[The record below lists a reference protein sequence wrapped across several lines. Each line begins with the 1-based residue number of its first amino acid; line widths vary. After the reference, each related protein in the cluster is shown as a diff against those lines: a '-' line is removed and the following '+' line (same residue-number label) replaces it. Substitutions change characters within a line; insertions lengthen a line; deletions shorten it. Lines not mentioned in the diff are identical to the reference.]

1 MASQIGRRKFLA
13 TLLGGAAAAWPL
25 ALHAQQKPVIG
36 FLNSG
41 SADAYPDRITAF
53 HEGLR
58 QLGYIE
64 GENVLVDYRWAL
76 GEYDRLPAFTAELVE
91 RRVSVLIATGGEPAA
106 LAAKSATSTI
116 PIVFAIGG
124 DPIKLGLVASYNRP
138 GGNATGANILA
149 AEMDGKRLE
158 LLHELMPNA
167 ARVGLLLNPNFPA
180 YPTQLNELQ
189 QAATIMGL
197 QVDVLRA
204 NTDGE
209 IEAAFEIASRKR
221 IGALV
226 LAASPFFDT
235 RRDKLV
241 ALAAGH
247 ALPTIYHFREFAVA
261 GGLMSYGV
269 SIPHIYRQVGVYAG
283 RILSGENPANLPVQ
297 QPTTFELVINLKTA
311 KALGVTIPPTLIARA
326 DEVIE

>member
-1 MASQIGRRKFLA
+1 
-13 TLLGGAAAAWPL
+13 
-25 ALHAQQKPVIG
+25 
-36 FLNSG
+36 
-41 SADAYPDRITAF
+41 
-53 HEGLR
+53 
-58 QLGYIE
+58 
-64 GENVLVDYRWAL
+64 
-76 GEYDRLPAFTAELVE
+76 
-91 RRVSVLIATGGEPAA
+91 
-106 LAAKSATSTI
+106 
-116 PIVFAIGG
+116 
-124 DPIKLGLVASYNRP
+124 
-138 GGNATGANILA
+138 
-149 AEMDGKRLE
+149 
-158 LLHELMPNA
+158 MPNA
-167 ARVGLLLNPNFPA
+167 AHVGLLLNPNFPA
-180 YPTQLNELQ
+180 YLTQLNELQ

-197 QVDVLRA
+197 QAQVLRA

-209 IEAAFEIASRKR
+209 IEVAFETASRKR

-283 RILSGENPANLPVQ
+283 RILAGENPANLPVQ
-297 QPTTFELVINLKTA
+297 QPTTFELVVNLKTA
-311 KALGVTIPPTLIARA
+311 RALGLEIPPTLLAHA

>member
-1 MASQIGRRKFLA
+1 
-13 TLLGGAAAAWPL
+13 
-25 ALHAQQKPVIG
+25 VVG

-53 HEGLR
+53 HQGLR

-64 GENVLVDYRWAL
+64 GENVIVDYRWAL
-76 GEYDRLPAFTAELVE
+76 GDYDRLPAFAAELVE
-91 RRVSVLIATGGEPAA
+91 RRVSVLVATGGEPAA

-149 AEMDGKRLE
+149 AEMDGKRLG
-158 LLHELMPNA
+158 LLHELIPNA
-167 ARVGLLLNPNFPA
+167 ARIGLLLNPTFPA

-189 QAATIMGL
+189 QAAMTIGV
-197 QVDVLRA
+197 QAEVLRA

-209 IEAAFEIASRKR
+209 IDAAFELAVRKR
-221 IGALV
+221 AEALI

-241 ALAAGH
+241 ALAASH

-261 GGLMSYGV
+261 GGLISYGV
-269 SIPHIYRQVGVYAG
+269 SIPHIYRQVGVYTG

-297 QPTTFELVINLKTA
+297 QPTTFELVVNLKTA
-311 KALGVTIPPTLIARA
+311 KTLGIEVPATLLARA
-326 DEVIE
+326 DEAIE

>member
-1 MASQIGRRKFLA
+1 MRRREFI
-13 TLLGGAAAAWPL
+13 TLLGAAAAWPL
-25 ALHAQQKPVIG
+25 AARAQQKPTIG

-41 SADAYPDRITAF
+41 SANAYPDRIIAF
-53 HEGLR
+53 HQGLR
-58 QLGYIE
+58 QLGYVE
-64 GENVLVDYRWAL
+64 GENVAVDYRWAL
-76 GEYDRLPAFTAELVE
+76 GEYERLPALAAELVE

-149 AEMDGKRLE
+149 AEMDGKRLG
-158 LLHELMPNA
+158 LLHELIPNA

-189 QAATIMGL
+189 RAATIIGL
-197 QVDVLRA
+197 QVEVLRA

-209 IEAAFEIASRKR
+209 IDAAFEIAFRKR
-221 IGALV
+221 VGALI

-241 ALAAGH
+241 ALAMGH
-247 ALPTIYHFREFAVA
+247 ALPTVYHFREFAVA

-297 QPTTFELVINLKTA
+297 QPTTFELVVNLKTA
-311 KALGVTIPPTLIARA
+311 KTLGIEVPPTLLARA

>member
-1 MASQIGRRKFLA
+1 MQFDQLRRREFIS
-13 TLLGGAAAAWPL
+13 LLGGAAAWPL
-25 ALHAQQKPVIG
+25 AARAQQKPVIG

-76 GEYDRLPAFTAELVE
+76 GEYDRLPAFAAELVE
-91 RRVSVLIATGGEPAA
+91 RRVSVLIATGGKPAA

-124 DPIKLGLVASYNRP
+124 DPIKLGLVTSYNRP

-167 ARVGLLLNPNFPA
+167 AHVGLLLNPNFPA

-189 QAATIMGL
+189 QAAAIMGL

-209 IEAAFEIASRKR
+209 IEADHVAETHRSIGTSGIPILRHSTGQACCSGGRSRAAHDLSFSRIRCGWRLDELRCQHSAHISPSRCLRRPHSQRRESCQSASTAANDLRTSRQFENR
-221 IGALV
+221 
-226 LAASPFFDT
+226 
-235 RRDKLV
+235 
-241 ALAAGH
+241 
-247 ALPTIYHFREFAVA
+247 
-261 GGLMSYGV
+261 
-269 SIPHIYRQVGVYAG
+269 
-283 RILSGENPANLPVQ
+283 
-297 QPTTFELVINLKTA
+297 
-311 KALGVTIPPTLIARA
+311 
-326 DEVIE
+326 

>member
-1 MASQIGRRKFLA
+1 RLAGRAADRIRVGDQPTNGPGARSRSAADAARPRRRGDRMKRRQFI
-13 TLLGGAAAAWPL
+13 TLLGGAAAWPL
-25 ALHAQQKPVIG
+25 TARAQQKPVIG

-58 QLGYIE
+58 QLVYIE

-76 GEYDRLPAFTAELVE
+76 GEYDRLPAFAAELVE
-91 RRVSVLIATGGEPAA
+91 RRVPVLIATGGEPAA

-124 DPIKLGLVASYNRP
+124 DPIKLGLVTSYNRP
-138 GGNATGANILA
+138 GGNATGANILT

-167 ARVGLLLNPNFPA
+167 AHVGLLLNPDFPA

-197 QVDVLRA
+197 QVDV
-204 NTDGE
+204 
-209 IEAAFEIASRKR
+209 
-221 IGALV
+221 
-226 LAASPFFDT
+226 
-235 RRDKLV
+235 
-241 ALAAGH
+241 
-247 ALPTIYHFREFAVA
+247 
-261 GGLMSYGV
+261 
-269 SIPHIYRQVGVYAG
+269 
-283 RILSGENPANLPVQ
+283 
-297 QPTTFELVINLKTA
+297 
-311 KALGVTIPPTLIARA
+311 
-326 DEVIE
+326 

>member
-1 MASQIGRRKFLA
+1 MRRRDFIKVI
-13 TLLGGAAAAWPL
+13 TVSAAGWPH
-25 ALHAQQKPVIG
+25 ALSAQQKSVIG

-53 HEGLR
+53 HQGLR
-58 QLGYIE
+58 QLGYVG
-64 GENVLVDYRWAL
+64 GENVIIDYRWAL
-76 GEYDRLPAFTAELVE
+76 GQYDRLPAFAAELVE
-91 RRVSVLIATGGEPAA
+91 RRVSVLVATGGEPAA

-124 DPIKLGLVASYNRP
+124 DPTKLGLAASYNRP

-149 AEMDGKRLE
+149 AEMDGKRLG
-158 LLHELMPNA
+158 LLHELMPSA
-167 ARVGLLLNPNFPA
+167 TRVGVLLNPNFPA
-180 YPTQLNELQ
+180 YTEQLNDLQ
-189 QAATIMGL
+189 HAARIINL
-197 QVDVLRA
+197 EVEILRA

-209 IEAAFEIASRKR
+209 IEAAFESSSQKR
-221 IGALV
+221 LEALV

-241 ALAAGH
+241 GLAAGH

-269 SIPHIYRQVGVYAG
+269 SIPHIYRQIGVYAG
-283 RILSGENPANLPVQ
+283 RILKGAEPADLPIQ
-297 QPTTFELVINLKTA
+297 QPTKFELIINLKTA
-311 KALGVTIPPTLIARA
+311 KVLGLTIPQSLLATA

>member
-1 MASQIGRRKFLA
+1 MRRREFI
-13 TLLGGAAAAWPL
+13 TLLGAAAAWPL
-25 ALHAQQKPVIG
+25 VARAQQKPTIG

-41 SADAYPDRITAF
+41 SANAYPDRIIAF
-53 HEGLR
+53 HQGLR
-58 QLGYIE
+58 QLGYVE
-64 GENVLVDYRWAL
+64 GENVAVDYRWAL
-76 GEYDRLPAFTAELVE
+76 GEYERLPALAAELVE

-149 AEMDGKRLE
+149 AEMDGKRLG
-158 LLHELMPNA
+158 LLHELITNA

-180 YPTQLNELQ
+180 YQTQLNELQ
-189 QAATIMGL
+189 RAATIIGL
-197 QVDVLRA
+197 QVEVLRA

-209 IEAAFEIASRKR
+209 IDAAFEIAFRKR
-221 IGALV
+221 VGALI

-241 ALAAGH
+241 ALATGH
-247 ALPTIYHFREFAVA
+247 ALPTVYHFREFAVA

-283 RILSGENPANLPVQ
+283 RILSGESPANLPVQ
-297 QPTTFELVINLKTA
+297 QPTTFELVVNLKTA
-311 KALGVTIPPTLIARA
+311 KTLGIEVPPTLLARA

>member
-1 MASQIGRRKFLA
+1 MTRREFI
-13 TLLGGAAAAWPL
+13 TLLGAAAAWPL
-25 ALHAQQKPVIG
+25 VARAQQKPTIG

-41 SADAYPDRITAF
+41 SANAYPDRIIAF
-53 HEGLR
+53 HQGLR
-58 QLGYIE
+58 QLGYVE
-64 GENVLVDYRWAL
+64 GENVAVDYRWAL
-76 GEYDRLPAFTAELVE
+76 GEYERLPALAAELVE

-149 AEMDGKRLE
+149 AEMDGKRLG
-158 LLHELMPNA
+158 LLHELIPNA

-189 QAATIMGL
+189 RAATIIGL
-197 QVDVLRA
+197 QVEVLRA
-204 NTDGE
+204 DTDSE
-209 IEAAFEIASRKR
+209 IDAAFEIASQKR
-221 IGALV
+221 VGALI

-241 ALAAGH
+241 ALATGH
-247 ALPTIYHFREFAVA
+247 ALPTVYHFREFAVA

-297 QPTTFELVINLKTA
+297 QPTTFELVVNLKTA
-311 KALGVTIPPTLIARA
+311 KTLGIEVPPTLLARA

>member
-1 MASQIGRRKFLA
+1 MVSS
-13 TLLGGAAAAWPL
+13 T
-25 ALHAQQKPVIG
+25 
-36 FLNSG
+36 
-41 SADAYPDRITAF
+41 ADHAYPDRVIAF
-53 HEGLR
+53 HQGLR

-64 GENVLVDYRWAL
+64 GENVVVDYRWAL
-76 GEYDRLPAFTAELVE
+76 GEYDRLPGFAAELVE
-91 RRVSVLIATGGEPAA
+91 RRVSVLVATGGEPAA

-180 YPTQLNELQ
+180 YLAQLNELQ

>member
-1 MASQIGRRKFLA
+1 MASHIGRRKFLA

-76 GEYDRLPAFTAELVE
+76 GEYDRLPAFAAQLVE

-204 NTDGE
+204 NRNT
-209 IEAAFEIASRKR
+209 
-221 IGALV
+221 
-226 LAASPFFDT
+226 
-235 RRDKLV
+235 
-241 ALAAGH
+241 AGM
-247 ALPTIYHFREFAVA
+247 TI
-261 GGLMSYGV
+261 
-269 SIPHIYRQVGVYAG
+269 
-283 RILSGENPANLPVQ
+283 
-297 QPTTFELVINLKTA
+297 
-311 KALGVTIPPTLIARA
+311 
-326 DEVIE
+326 

>member
-1 MASQIGRRKFLA
+1 MRRREFI
-13 TLLGGAAAAWPL
+13 TLLGAAAAWPL
-25 ALHAQQKPVIG
+25 AARAQQKPTIG

-41 SADAYPDRITAF
+41 SANAYPDRIIAF
-53 HEGLR
+53 HQGLR
-58 QLGYIE
+58 QLGYVE
-64 GENVLVDYRWAL
+64 GENVAVDYRWAL
-76 GEYDRLPAFTAELVE
+76 GEYERLPALAAELVE

-149 AEMDGKRLE
+149 AEMDGKRLG
-158 LLHELMPNA
+158 LLHELIPNA

-189 QAATIMGL
+189 RAATIIGL
-197 QVDVLRA
+197 QVEVLRA

-209 IEAAFEIASRKR
+209 IDAAFEIAFRKR
-221 IGALV
+221 VGALI

-241 ALAAGH
+241 ALATGH
-247 ALPTIYHFREFAVA
+247 ALPTVYHFREFAVA

-283 RILSGENPANLPVQ
+283 RILSGESPANLPVQ
-297 QPTTFELVINLKTA
+297 QPTTFELVVNLKTA
-311 KALGVTIPPTLIARA
+311 KTLGIEVPPTLLARA

>member
-1 MASQIGRRKFLA
+1 MRRRDFIKVIA
-13 TLLGGAAAAWPL
+13 VSAAGWPH
-25 ALHAQQKPVIG
+25 ALSAQQKPVIG

-41 SADAYPDRITAF
+41 SADAYPDR
-53 HEGLR
+53 LQ
-58 QLGYIE
+58 QLGYVD
-64 GENVLVDYRWAL
+64 GENVIVDYRWAL
-76 GEYDRLPAFTAELVE
+76 GQYDQLPAFAAELVE
-91 RRVSVLIATGGEPAA
+91 RRVSVLVATGGEPAA

-124 DPIKLGLVASYNRP
+124 DPIKLGLVASYNHP

-149 AEMDGKRLE
+149 AEMDGKRLG
-158 LLHELMPNA
+158 LLHELMPTA
-167 ARVGLLLNPNFPA
+167 TRVGVLLNPSFPA
-180 YPTQLNELQ
+180 YTVQLNDLQ
-189 QAATIMGL
+189 DAARIINL
-197 QVDVLRA
+197 EVEILRA

-209 IEAAFEIASRKR
+209 IEAAFKFSSQKR
-221 IGALV
+221 LEALV

-241 ALAAGH
+241 ALAASH

-283 RILSGENPANLPVQ
+283 RILNGDNPANLPVQ
-297 QPTTFELVINLKTA
+297 QPTSFEMVVNLKTA
-311 KALGVTIPPTLIARA
+311 KALGLTVPPTLLARA